1 MEKEI
6 LENRVKE
13 LQKLIK
19 KEDYE
24 KERLTEIANE
34 FGVTLPK
41 NTGCSD
47 CWKDF
52 TFVLLTHLKTEL
64 LKLTDSR
71 KYLLKDGVDVIF
83 KGERISNAVLTDK
96 KAKQLIEE
104 GFPKYLFAK
113 LPNGNKFME

>member
-19 KEDYE
+19 KEDYG

-34 FGVTLPK
+34 IGVALPR
-41 NTGCSD
+41 NTGCPD

-52 TFVLLTHLKTEL
+52 AVVLHSTLKTEL

-83 KGERISNAVLTDK
+83 KGERINNGMLTDK
-96 KAKQLIEE
+96 KAKQLLTE
-104 GFPKYLFAK
+104 GFPEYLFAK
-113 LPNGNKFME
+113 CK

>member
-1 MEKEI
+1 MEREDQLKKT
-6 LENRVKE
+6 LKE
-13 LQKLIK
+13 LERIIRS
-19 KEDYE
+19 ENYDR
-24 KERLTEIANE
+24 ERLTEIANE
-34 FGVTLPK
+34 FGVALPK

-83 KGERISNAVLTDK
+83 KGERINNGMLTDK

-113 LPNGNKFME
+113 CK

>member
-34 FGVTLPK
+34 IGVTLPR
-41 NTGCSD
+41 NTGCPD
-47 CWKDF
+47 CWKDLAI
-52 TFVLLTHLKTEL
+52 VLLSTAKTEL

-83 KGERISNAVLTDK
+83 KGERINNGMLTDK
-96 KAKQLIEE
+96 KAKQLLDE

-113 LPNGNKFME
+113 CK